1 LGIKQSRARSEK
13 RKKKK
18 VKESGYPI
26 FSSGGETYH
35 YLGRSI
41 QRGNSGAAKPYIRKQ
56 MEELIASGEVGV
68 RKAGKGKKKIYF
80 RDGKSI
86 VVTEDL
92 KTVITFM
99 D

>member
-1 LGIKQSRARSEK
+1 
-13 RKKKK
+13 
-18 VKESGYPI
+18 
-26 FSSGGETYH
+26 
-35 YLGRSI
+35 
-41 QRGNSGAAKPYIRKQ
+41 